1 MTNSA
6 SRVSENAA
14 KFLAVANV
22 PGPLATAL
30 QAAGAS
36 PGVEALVAIAKAH
49 GFSVTAAEVASL
61 AAAEPTADLSDA
73 ALAGV
78 SGGIRV
84 GGPGPAGGV
93 IGGGSNS
100 TGGGAGTP

>member
-6 SRVSENAA
+6 ARVSENAA
-14 KFLAVANV
+14 KFLAAANV

-36 PGVEALVAIAKAH
+36 PGVEALVEIAKAH

-61 AAAEPTADLSDA
+61 AAAQPTADLSDT

-78 SGGIRV
+78 SGGIRA
-84 GGPGPAGGV
+84 GGPGPARGEYGGW
-93 IGGGSNS
+93 INGTGGGS
-100 TGGGAGTP
+100 GG

>member
-6 SRVSENAA
+6 SKVSENAA
-14 KFLAVANV
+14 KFLAAANV

-36 PGVEALVAIAKAH
+36 PGVEALVGIAKAH

-61 AAAEPTADLSDA
+61 AAAQPTADLSDA

-84 GGPGPAGGV
+84 VGPAGGQ
-93 IGGGSNS
+93 GGGGDGS